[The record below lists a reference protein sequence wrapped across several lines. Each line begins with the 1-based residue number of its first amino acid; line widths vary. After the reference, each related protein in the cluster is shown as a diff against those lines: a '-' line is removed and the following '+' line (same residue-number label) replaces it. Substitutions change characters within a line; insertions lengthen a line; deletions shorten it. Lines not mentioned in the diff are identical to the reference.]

1 LKYNNFIIAV
11 VCLVLFGL
19 VVFTSLFGKSEIEY
33 DFYDLDGNSVKFDKY
48 KEKYSILTFT
58 FTSCPTICP
67 MINIELNKLSKL
79 YGDKI
84 NIVSIN
90 VDPQNDTPDNIVKF
104 MKSYNYDWDILV
116 GKRDEIEKVMKSMLH
131 SDRKLEMPGYH
142 LPNLH
147 LMDKNFDYIQGFYPV
162 FEDMNELI
170 AKLDELIGKMN
181 E

>member
-1 LKYNNFIIAV
+1 MI
-11 VCLVLFGL
+11 VCLVLLGL
-19 VVFTSLFGKSEIEY
+19 IFFTSLFNESNIEY
-33 DFYDLDGNSVKFDKY
+33 DFYDLDGNSIKFDKY

-67 MINIELNKLSKL
+67 MINVELNKLNEM

-90 VDPQNDTPDNIVKF
+90 VDPQNDTPDNIKF
-104 MKSYNYDWDILV
+104 FMESNNYDWDILV
-116 GKRDEIEKVMKSMLH
+116 GSIGEIEKVMKNMLY

-147 LMDKNFDYIQGFYPV
+147 LMNRKFDYIQGFYPV
-162 FEDMNELI
+162 VEDISELI
-170 AKLDELIGKMN
+170 SKLDELVVEN